1 MDIEYQNG
9 RRVTKHL
16 HEMTHLEAM
25 IQDYEAKAKKFYSK
39 RNASHLTDKKRKEER
54 DNALKHLHQEKRTIE
69 ALMSVQDQLDKYR
82 ETGEKATNGALK
94 ERVDALSIMQNEN
107 HHPTDV
113 LEKYMRAEGA
123 PKPSP
128 LHTAHHIVPGKGKLP
143 VVTGRTRMHLHANG
157 IRINDPANGVYLV
170 RRDREAPHWSMPSS
184 RGHLKYHTH
193 DYERW
198 VAQRIQHFHDMDIIK
213 TQLQVIGKILQE
225 NEPKTALNVIKAGII

>member
-1 MDIEYQNG
+1 MRQRQRISTL
-9 RRVTKHL
+9 RKMPTTLPTKG
-16 HEMTHLEAM
+16 
-25 IQDYEAKAKKFYSK
+25 
-39 RNASHLTDKKRKEER
+39 ER
-54 DNALKHLHQEKRTIE
+54 DQACQHLQQERRTIE

-82 ETGEKATNGALK
+82 EGGEKATTGTLK
-94 ERVDALSIMQNEN
+94 ERVDVLAMMQNEK
-107 HHPTDV
+107 HHPTDT
-113 LEKYMRAEGA
+113 LEKYMRVEGV

-143 VVTGRTRMHLHANG
+143 VVTGRTRMHLHTNG

-170 RRDREAPHWSMPSS
+170 RRDRETPHWSMPSS

-198 VAQRIQHFHDMDIIK
+198 VAQRIQHFHNMDVIK

-225 NEPKTALNVIKAGII
+225 NEPKAALDAIKDGIS